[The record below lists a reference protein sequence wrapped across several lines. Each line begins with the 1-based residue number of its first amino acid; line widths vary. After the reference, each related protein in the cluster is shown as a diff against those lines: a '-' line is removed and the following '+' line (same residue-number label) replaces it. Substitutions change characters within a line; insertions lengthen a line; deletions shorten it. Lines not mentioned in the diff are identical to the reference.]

1 MVSRNENTPAPTCHR
16 FSITFIFWPSSRWQ
30 EIKFPE
36 QINWTLLIF
45 FYLMLCSYPPICQIK
60 HAKNMTLR
68 WGRKTETQKK
78 QIFLLDLYVQE
89 VLYVSILYMWLL
101 WYDRLWSWLAKVAWV
116 RTLHRTHGLQKGVM
130 APRRMQL
137 QWIIPFSH
145 DLKAASMLDL
155 SGKNRCKTKLHI

>member
-1 MVSRNENTPAPTCHR
+1 MTGNKVSWANKLN
-16 FSITFIFWPSSRWQ
+16 F
-30 EIKFPE
+30 
-36 QINWTLLIF
+36 IF

-89 VLYVSILYMWLL
+89 VLYISILYMWLL

-116 RTLHRTHGLQKGVM
+116 RTLHKTHGLQKGVM

-137 QWIIPFSH
+137 QWVSPFSH
-145 DLKAASMLDL
+145 IIWGQRLCSTCQGKIDVKPNYIYKIYLKY
-155 SGKNRCKTKLHI
+155 NNTQIPNNEHIILIT